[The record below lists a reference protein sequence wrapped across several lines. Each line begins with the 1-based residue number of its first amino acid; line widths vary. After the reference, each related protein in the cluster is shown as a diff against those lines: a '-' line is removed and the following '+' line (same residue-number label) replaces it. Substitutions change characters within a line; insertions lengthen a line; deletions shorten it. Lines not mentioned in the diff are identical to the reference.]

1 MNPKSEN
8 ERNLLFRAI
17 DHSWR
22 LLRPYRNLNTAL
34 AEDYAGGSYL
44 QNRASGETY
53 FNLAHMTADAYMTE
67 LVPARP
73 RVLIT
78 TRDVAAK
85 SFQNQ
90 FQYGL
95 NRLLEDINFEQTLR
109 RMVLD
114 AFLMIGIS
122 KVHVGDA
129 GQIEIERDVWMDPG
143 KPFCSNVS
151 LDNFCFDMNA
161 NKWSEKAF
169 SVDFY
174 RVPHRDL
181 EWEGFDQKVAKNVH
195 PSSKFNIDQERREWI
210 SRGFQ
215 TDVDEYEPMVDLCDL
230 YVAEDQRIDTYAVS
244 RSVEQVREVGGGPLA
259 SMDWDGRE
267 TGPHQ
272 LLQFSEVPDNIMGV
286 SPAMQLRPLY
296 NTVNNI
302 LRKQC
307 KRSYNARRIHTYTPA
322 AAHAA
327 VEMKMADDDKWVAVN
342 NVDEVGEKII
352 GGVDPQSVGWL
363 GNVMDMFDQHA
374 GGLRTMQGLA
384 PSADTARQEQIIQR
398 ANSKKTSSMSE
409 QVMATA
415 VDSIK
420 ELAGLLWDDEFT
432 EYSGQEPLPGA
443 QEYSIDM
450 KWPSQE
456 RIGKFE
462 DYDITIDLYSMVFQ
476 GPQDRMNAIT
486 SLVQNIYMQNAQ
498 AFMAQGGSINF
509 QKLNDMY
516 ADMLNL
522 PRLKEI
528 VQFTSP
534 LPGQQPGPGGGD
546 ATSGKGNHTRRD
558 YVRHNQPAQQSYSDA
573 YQMPSSEAEATSQSL
588 A

>member
-1 MNPKSEN
+1 
-8 ERNLLFRAI
+8 
-17 DHSWR
+17 
-22 LLRPYRNLNTAL
+22 
-34 AEDYAGGSYL
+34 
-44 QNRASGETY
+44 
-53 FNLAHMTADAYMTE
+53 
-67 LVPARP
+67 
-73 RVLIT
+73 
-78 TRDVAAK
+78 
-85 SFQNQ
+85 
-90 FQYGL
+90 
-95 NRLLEDINFEQTLR
+95 
-109 RMVLD
+109 
-114 AFLMIGIS
+114 
-122 KVHVGDA
+122 
-129 GQIEIERDVWMDPG
+129 
-143 KPFCSNVS
+143 
-151 LDNFCFDMNA
+151 
-161 NKWSEKAF
+161 
-169 SVDFY
+169 
-174 RVPHRDL
+174 
-181 EWEGFDQKVAKNVH
+181 
-195 PSSKFNIDQERREWI
+195 
-210 SRGFQ
+210 
-215 TDVDEYEPMVDLCDL
+215 MVDLCDL

-432 EYSGQEPLPGA
+432 EYSGQEPLHGA

-462 DYDITIDLYSMVFQ
+462 DYDITIDLY
-476 GPQDRMNAIT
+476 
-486 SLVQNIYMQNAQ
+486 
-498 AFMAQGGSINF
+498 
-509 QKLNDMY
+509 
-516 ADMLNL
+516 
-522 PRLKEI
+522 
-528 VQFTSP
+528 
-534 LPGQQPGPGGGD
+534 
-546 ATSGKGNHTRRD
+546 
-558 YVRHNQPAQQSYSDA
+558 
-573 YQMPSSEAEATSQSL
+573 
-588 A
+588 